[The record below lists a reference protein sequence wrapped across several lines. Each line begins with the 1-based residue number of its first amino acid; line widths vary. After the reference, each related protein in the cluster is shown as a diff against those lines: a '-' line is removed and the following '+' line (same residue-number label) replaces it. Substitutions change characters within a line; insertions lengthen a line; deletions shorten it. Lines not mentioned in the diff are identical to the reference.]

1 MTTIETCDHIGCG
14 KPAEYQVQF
23 NDPWD
28 FFFACREHLGS
39 SIAEEFDAQAP
50 DLKEFVVTRF
60 TNHESPVT
68 TP

>member
-1 MTTIETCDHIGCG
+1 MRQAGGISG
-14 KPAEYQVQF
+14 AVQRS
-23 NDPWD
+23 WD

-60 TNHESPVT
+60 TNHKSQVT